1 VQETFT
7 ESFTV
12 ANIGGIKD
20 VDLPQFD
27 PQGGCRDLV
36 KVTLLAEGVGIG
48 DYSFTND
55 SDVLCTG
62 FVTITYGAVVTFPF
76 PAAPPILQCDQTG
89 SAGPITILLDPGETL
104 DAPGVI
110 DFQFSCTD
118 MTEAGDDL
126 SPFIG
131 TGTIIARYDGDQDSD
146 REVDCD
152 FTDSLNT
159 DFEGTITITYE
170 YTEPCGTGACCLPDG
185 TCVDDVTQQE
195 CEDPDG
201 LNGDYQGDDVLCG
214 DLETTTIVWAVSD
227 PGTADTQLFI
237 IMDLDAM
244 EIDTV
249 GPVHA
254 DADIEGM
261 TFFDDQ
267 VVGSMGDKGGEAT
280 LMTMDFDIGD
290 LAFFADLD
298 FGGLSTEIVGMA
310 TDDNG
315 VHWAYMEDVGFAT
328 IEATGGVG
336 SFSVEIGCDVID
348 DLNLSC
354 GWIEGLAVSPDGQ
367 TLWAMSKY
375 GEIVEIDTTTGNASV
390 VDDISDLFGDDDI
403 ENLELFS
410 ENELA
415 FITEDGD
422 DLEFSIYNLI
432 TGAISTVVFS
442 DTSLDDIES
451 LVIVAG
457 APCPVQT
464 GACVLGDGQCEGMS
478 QPECEAAGGDYQG
491 DDTDCQLQCP
501 ADLDCDGSVGVGD
514 FLALLSA
521 WGASFNGPPDLDG
534 DGVVGVGDF
543 LLLLAGWGPCP

>member
-1 VQETFT
+1 
-7 ESFTV
+7 
-12 ANIGGIKD
+12 
-20 VDLPQFD
+20 
-27 PQGGCRDLV
+27 
-36 KVTLLAEGVGIG
+36 
-48 DYSFTND
+48 
-55 SDVLCTG
+55 
-62 FVTITYGAVVTFPF
+62 
-76 PAAPPILQCDQTG
+76 
-89 SAGPITILLDPGETL
+89 
-104 DAPGVI
+104 
-110 DFQFSCTD
+110 
-118 MTEAGDDL
+118 
-126 SPFIG
+126 
-131 TGTIIARYDGDQDSD
+131 
-146 REVDCD
+146 
-152 FTDSLNT
+152 
-159 DFEGTITITYE
+159 
-170 YTEPCGTGACCLPDG
+170 
-185 TCVDDVTQQE
+185 
-195 CEDPDG
+195 
-201 LNGDYQGDDVLCG
+201 
-214 DLETTTIVWAVSD
+214 AVSD

-501 ADLDCDGSVGVGD
+501 ADLDCDGSVDVGD